1 MRPMYQDTDSQ
12 SGPLSGRGSPGPAK
26 RIRPEGELILKGVTW
41 RRLVIFLFGFILL
54 AVSAHAVPDTVILPE
69 TVVTA
74 ERVLE
79 GDPAVAFW
87 SRGEISSRGPRTID
101 ELLSADP
108 SFSLYR
114 RQSSVFGH
122 PTSSGVSLRG
132 TGASAT
138 ARTLV
143 LRDGIPQNDPFGG
156 WVPWARYTPELLSS
170 VRIVPAA
177 QSAVWGN
184 QSPVG
189 VVHLSGRTPD
199 SNSARVRATG
209 GSHGTRGLVLVN
221 DQISDEM
228 RLAARSSVF
237 TLRSDGFY
245 GLQRAQRGSVDR
257 RLGLESR
264 GGDFRLR
271 WHPGDG
277 VTVEPAFSFYEED
290 RGNGT
295 VLSRNSTRALDFSL
309 RVTGES
315 PSLAWQATTYYQ
327 RRVFDALFS
336 AVDDSR
342 DVEVPALEQFDVP
355 GEGAGGGVTA
365 ALDVGEDL
373 DVVLGADLRFLNGET
388 NEQAGFVDGAFL
400 RGRRAGGEQFVGGV
414 FMRGAYG
421 RGRQLSLAGSARI
434 DFWGF
439 RNGERVERR
448 PLTGILLRDNAF
460 ENRSG
465 VDPSL
470 SATLNYRV
478 SDSVRIRTSAG
489 TSFRL
494 PTINELYRPFR
505 VRSDIT
511 ESNAGLEPEH
521 FHAIDLGVEWTPS
534 ERFSCHLKVFHY
546 WIDDVIANMPITDRD
561 EAESI
566 AGFLP
571 PGGVLAQRRNI
582 EQGRVRGLESRL
594 EWQFSSRWNCMLRYL
609 FSRARFTSS
618 PEEPLLEGK
627 AFPQS
632 PEHRV
637 IAGIAGTPLERLHLF
652 AEIEFGSSQYDD
664 VLGERRLG
672 SWWTARL
679 GGEVKVDERVTVQ
692 ARIENLFDE
701 EVATGLSSSGLR
713 SIGQPR
719 SAWINVNYRF

>member
-1 MRPMYQDTDSQ
+1 M
-12 SGPLSGRGSPGPAK
+12 
-26 RIRPEGELILKGVTW
+26 PETL
-41 RRLVIFLFGFILL
+41 
-54 AVSAHAVPDTVILPE
+54 ILPE

-74 ERVLE
+74 QRVLD
-79 GDPAVAFW
+79 GDPAGAFW
-87 SRGEISSRGPRTID
+87 SRGEISSRGSRTID

-156 WVPWARYTPELLSS
+156 WVPWPRYTPELISS

-189 VVHLSGRTPD
+189 VVHLSGREPG
-199 SNSARVRATG
+199 SNSARMRVTG
-209 GSHGTRGLVLVN
+209 GSHGTRGLTLVN
-221 DQISDEM
+221 DQVSEDM
-228 RLAARSSVF
+228 GLSSQSSIF
-237 TLRSDGFY
+237 SLNSDGFY
-245 GLQRAQRGSVDR
+245 GLQREQRGVVDR
-257 RLGLESR
+257 RLNLEA
-264 GGDFRLR
+264 GGADFRLM
-271 WHPGDG
+271 WHPVDD
-277 VTVEPAFSFYEED
+277 VTVEPAFSFYEEA

-295 VLSRNSTRALDFSL
+295 VIARNSTKALDFSL
-309 RVTGES
+309 RVAGES
-315 PSLAWQATTYYQ
+315 PSLAWQAMAYYQ
-327 RRVFDALFS
+327 HRAFDALFS
-336 AVDDSR
+336 AVDDR
-342 DVEVPALEQFDVP
+342 REVEVPALEQFDVP
-355 GEGAGGGVTA
+355 GEGAGGGITA
-365 ALDVGEDL
+365 SLGVGEDV

-388 NEQAGFVDGAFL
+388 NEQAGFVNGAFL
-400 RGRRAGGEQFVGGV
+400 RRRRAGGEQFVGGV
-414 FMRGAYG
+414 FIRGAY
-421 RGRQLSLAGSARI
+421 RRDAQISLEGSARV
-434 DFWGF
+434 DFWEF

-448 PLTGILLRDNAF
+448 PLTGILLRDSAF
-460 ENRSG
+460 ADRNG
-465 VDPSL
+465 VEPSL
-470 SATLNYRV
+470 SAALDYRV
-478 SDSVRIRTSAG
+478 SDSLRVRTSAG

-511 ESNAGLEPEH
+511 EANAALEPEH
-521 FHAIDLGVEWTPS
+521 FHTVDLGVEWAPS
-534 ERFSCHLKVFHY
+534 ERFSCHLRFFHY
-546 WIDDVIANMPITDRD
+546 WIDDVIANMPVTDQE

-566 AGFLP
+566 VAFLP
-571 PGGVLAQRRNI
+571 PGGALAQRRNV
-582 EQGRVRGLESRL
+582 EQARVRGLESRL
-594 EWQFSSRWNCMLRYL
+594 EWRVSSRWGCTLRYL

-618 PEEPLLEGK
+618 PEQPLLEGN

-632 PEHRV
+632 PEHRAIV
-637 IAGIAGTPLERLHLF
+637 GIAGDPLERLRLF

-679 GGEVKVDERVTVQ
+679 GGEVEVAERMTVQ
-692 ARIENLFDE
+692 VRIENLFDE

-713 SIGQPR
+713 SIGLPR